1 MTNQESPSI
10 FDPLKTFGTENQG
23 NSGRGEGVKP
33 EQWNETARQLYNAIQ
48 WLIICWD
55 IIPRAWMLDIRD
67 NVVKLKKEEPSLRQI
82 KSINTMISRDFKKR
96 TLTEMINGLRESND
110 IKRYDFNLLT
120 SKLEKEGSKSYF

>member
-10 FDPLKTFGTENQG
+10 FDPLKTFGIENQG
-23 NSGRGEGVKP
+23 NSAGREGVKA

-82 KSINTMISRDFKKR
+82 KSINTMISRDFQKR

-110 IKRYDFNLLT
+110 IKKYDFNLLI
-120 SKLEKEGSKSYF
+120 SKLEAEGIKAYF

>member
-23 NSGRGEGVKP
+23 NSGGREGVKA

-55 IIPRAWMLDIRD
+55 IIPRAGMLDIRD
-67 NVVKLKKEEPSLRQI
+67 KVVKFRKNEPFLSQI
-82 KSINTMISRDFKKR
+82 KSINTIISRDFQKR
-96 TLTEMINGLRESND
+96 TLTEMIDGLRKSND
-110 IKRYDFNLLT
+110 IKKYDFNLLI
-120 SKLEKEGSKSYF
+120 SKLETEGIKAYF